1 MLGWK
6 HGRIRITIVA
16 LTAAA
21 LSGLGC
27 ADRRRGGESSLR
39 RAEAAPAAAAAEPR
53 ALPATRVVTC
63 GQPGAPECPLQA
75 WMDNRLNVALS
86 GGDYPEVARAMRELG
101 SDRPEAFPT
110 WTSWTE
116 QGVAAAERNDEE
128 GLRKV
133 CSGCHDDT
141 RADYRRTMRDRPVP
155 GSQGAADKPARPRT
169 TGPES
174 LSGGH
179 LGSDLDGEPERP

>member
-6 HGRIRITIVA
+6 HGRIRISIVA
-16 LTAAA
+16 VTAAA

-39 RAEAAPAAAAAEPR
+39 RAEAVPVAAAAQPP
-53 ALPATRVVTC
+53 ALPATRTVTC

-86 GGDYPEVARAMRELG
+86 GGAYAEVARAMRELG

-110 WTSWTE
+110 WASWTE
-116 QGVAAAERNDEE
+116 QGVAAAERHDEE

-141 RADYRRTMRDRPVP
+141 RADYRRTMRDRPAP
-155 GSQGAADKPARPRT
+155 GSPSSADRRARARASHHEGQP
-169 TGPES
+169 
-174 LSGGH
+174 
-179 LGSDLDGEPERP
+179 GSDLDGEPERP